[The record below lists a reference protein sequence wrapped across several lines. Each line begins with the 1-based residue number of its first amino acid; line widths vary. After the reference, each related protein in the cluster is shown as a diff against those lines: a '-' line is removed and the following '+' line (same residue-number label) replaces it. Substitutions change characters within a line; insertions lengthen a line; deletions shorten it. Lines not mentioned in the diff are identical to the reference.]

1 MYNVLMDTSQLEC
14 IHVIIRIIIANKYT
28 NKIMEKKELSFPI
41 SPFVLALRIPRGTQ
55 SGVTAS
61 PFQTRNPRLRG
72 KGNLLRE

>member
-41 SPFVLALRIPRGTQ
+41 SPFVLALRIPQ
-55 SGVTAS
+55 GVHRA
-61 PFQTRNPRLRG
+61 
-72 KGNLLRE
+72 E